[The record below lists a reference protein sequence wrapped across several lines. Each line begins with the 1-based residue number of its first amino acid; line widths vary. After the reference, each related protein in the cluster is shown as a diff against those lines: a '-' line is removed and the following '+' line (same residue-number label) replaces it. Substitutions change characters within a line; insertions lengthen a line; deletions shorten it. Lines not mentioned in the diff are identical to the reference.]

1 MNKTYFVYI
10 LSSKPNGTLYIGVT
24 SDLGK
29 RIWEH
34 KQKIVKGFT
43 KKYSVDKLVYY
54 EEFANINDAILREK
68 RLKKWNRDWKLDLIE
83 KLNPCWSDLYEN
95 ILTTQ
100 FQTLDS
106 HFRGNDK
113 KSQGNHGVVIVDS
126 KKCHPR
132 LRSGIQNK
140 TIVFPFYEHE
150 NCSCCGHR
158 SFYCDCRDHL
168 FFQNQ
173 RRSCKLVQRQ
183 LDIPYTIHS
192 FQRRR
197 CRH

>member
-1 MNKTYFVYI
+1 M
-10 LSSKPNGTLYIGVT
+10 SSKPNGTLYIGVT

-95 ILTTQ
+95 I
-100 FQTLDS
+100 F
-106 HFRGNDK
+106 
-113 KSQGNHGVVIVDS
+113 
-126 KKCHPR
+126 
-132 LRSGIQNK
+132 
-140 TIVFPFYEHE
+140 
-150 NCSCCGHR
+150 
-158 SFYCDCRDHL
+158 
-168 FFQNQ
+168 
-173 RRSCKLVQRQ
+173 
-183 LDIPYTIHS
+183 
-192 FQRRR
+192 
-197 CRH
+197 